1 MKSATK
7 PLNENERLKALFE
20 YEILDTESE
29 KAFDDLTLLASEI
42 CGTPI
47 SLISLVDPDRQW
59 FKSKVG
65 IDVESTER
73 DIAFCSHAI
82 LQDDLFEVQNA
93 LKDERFFDNPLV
105 TSDPNIRF
113 YAGTALVSPS
123 GQKIGTLCVISDKPK
138 KLTSSQKK
146 ALIILGKQVI
156 TQLELRMKNKKL
168 EIANKYKTEFLS
180 NASHEIRTPLNAIIG
195 LSGLIL
201 ENKKLKEKF
210 AEQYDFIEQIDFS
223 GKQLLNI
230 INSILDLSKIEAG
243 KMELEPVEC
252 HLLQYINNIF
262 ISLSGKAKAKSINY
276 NQEYTASLANSASK
290 LHSKLALEQTPELV
304 IIDEPKL
311 GQVLTNI
318 LGNAIKFTPEHK
330 SIKLTVSVH
339 DNRLNVTVTDEGV
352 GISPEEQALLFNKY
366 TQVGSNKV
374 EGTGLG
380 LSITKGLIDLMGGSI
395 SLESESGKG
404 TSVSFELPFEI
415 PEVTSSIKKKASQLD
430 LTTLSKLSVLV
441 VEDNKVNQMVIMAM
455 LKSLKVTANIV
466 GSGEEALDDL
476 KTHQYDV
483 ILMDINL
490 PGIDG
495 VEATHKIKAM
505 KINSYILALTADVYR
520 TNEDKKLFNNF
531 LTKPVILDD
540 LKDALLQAVI
550 ELKGTN

>member
-113 YAGTALVSPS
+113 YAGTPLVSPS

-138 KLTSSQKK
+138 KLTGSQKK
-146 ALIILGKQVI
+146 ALTILGREVI
-156 TQLELRMKNKKL
+156 SQLELRINNKKL
-168 EIANKYKTEFLS
+168 EIANNYKTEFLS

-201 ENKKLKEKF
+201 ENKELKEKF

-262 ISLSGKAKAKSINY
+262 ISLSGKAKTKAINY
-276 NQEYTASLANSASK
+276 SQEYSANLANSASK
-290 LHSKLALEQTPELV
+290 LRSGLALEQTPELV

-339 DNRLNVTVTDEGV
+339 DNKLNVTVTDEGV

-366 TQVGSNKV
+366 TQVGSNKA

-395 SLESESGKG
+395 SLESEPGKG

-415 PEVTSSIKKKASQLD
+415 PEVTSSIKKEANQLD

-455 LKSLKVTANIV
+455 LKSLKVTANMV

-495 VEATHKIKAM
+495 VETTQKIKALN
-505 KINSYILALTADVYR
+505 IQSYVLALTADVYR
-520 TNEDKKLFNNF
+520 TSEDKKLFNNF
-531 LTKPVILDD
+531 LTKPILLDD
-540 LKDALLQAVI
+540 LKDALLQAVV
-550 ELKGTN
+550 ELKASI

>member
-1 MKSATK
+1 LKSATK

-20 YEILDTESE
+20 YEILDTGSE

-42 CGTPI
+42 CETPI

-65 IDVESTER
+65 VDVDSTDRE
-73 DIAFCSHAI
+73 IAFCSHAI

-113 YAGTALVSPS
+113 YAGTPLVSPS

-146 ALIILGKQVI
+146 ALTILGREVI
-156 TQLELRMKNKKL
+156 SQLELRMNNKKL
-168 EIANKYKTEFLS
+168 EIANNYKTEFLS

-201 ENKKLKEKF
+201 ENKELKEKF

-262 ISLSGKAKAKSINY
+262 ISLSGKAKAKLINY
-276 NQEYTASLANSASK
+276 SKEYDFSQSK
-290 LHSKLALEQTPELV
+290 PAPELV

-318 LGNAIKFTPEHK
+318 LGNAIKFTPANK
-330 SIKLTVSVH
+330 SIKLTVSV
-339 DNRLNVTVTDEGV
+339 NRNMLSITVTDEGV
-352 GISPEEQALLFNKY
+352 GISPEEQTLLFNKY
-366 TQVGSNKV
+366 AQVGSNKA

-395 SLESESGKG
+395 NLKSEPGKG
-404 TSVSFELPFEI
+404 TSVSFNLPFEI
-415 PEVTSSIKKKASQLD
+415 PDVTSAMKKETSQLD
-430 LTTLSKLSVLV
+430 LATLSKLSILV
-441 VEDNKVNQMVIMAM
+441 VEDNKVNQMVIIAM

-495 VEATHKIKAM
+495 VETTQNIKALNI
-505 KINSYILALTADVYR
+505 KSYILALTADVYR
-520 TNEDKKLFNNF
+520 TSEDKKLFNNF
-531 LTKPVILDD
+531 LTKPILLDD
-540 LKDALLQAVI
+540 LKDALLQAVAEI
-550 ELKGTN
+550 SGNS